1 MDFLFYFWT
10 VPHQVII
17 INLLSRI
24 KYHDFIITK
33 FLSRISFHEFAI
45 MNLLNYIIAYAHKYR
60 HICIIVDYH
69 IYERSVQYDMSIH
82 HCSTCY
88 HLNFCYSSRLG
99 TISVNIN
106 VSIMNNITYL
116 CIAAI
121 NSTKI
126 FASGRP
132 VATVTPSQ
140 SEATTSFTQSA
151 ATST

>member
-1 MDFLFYFWT
+1 
-10 VPHQVII
+10 
-17 INLLSRI
+17 
-24 KYHDFIITK
+24 
-33 FLSRISFHEFAI
+33 
-45 MNLLNYIIAYAHKYR
+45 
-60 HICIIVDYH
+60 
-69 IYERSVQYDMSIH
+69 MSIH

-126 FASGRP
+126 KHLTEVCIFECASHSHIYQSL
-132 VATVTPSQ
+132 SQ
-140 SEATTSFTQSA
+140 RRFIISGEFRNFNTTMTIFLICYCIRKITSIYFTHIFLRTFSFSRKN
-151 ATST
+151 SDK